1 MMMRKTVLI
10 LVLLLVMATSVT
22 AGTLAMYTTSIDNL
36 ATGSVTAK
44 EFVFTG
50 DGTDSFAQ
58 GVKIAPTETVT
69 WQFGVRNF
77 DGHVITE
84 TDLYYKL
91 TFNVKSSQ
99 GKTAIAPLTVTVKDD
114 SGSVVGSA
122 TGVGTF
128 DVLGAFPLAEA
139 GQNRTYT
146 VEVNWPSDDSVDI
159 DYAGDNYG
167 STINIDAVASQAP
180 LSGSEPEPPQTGAV
194 SVMYRTTNA
203 WQNGQNGVSEFNYS
217 VTITNNSSTAIEDWY
232 IDFTLADDRLN
243 SVFSNAKMIGGQAQ
257 GTYRFTNPAYNN
269 VNTDDIL
276 PGQSVTFGGHGF
288 GLGTTA
294 PQNVKVGG
302 SNAASASANV
312 TTGFGSLS

>member
-1 MMMRKTVLI
+1 MRKTVLI
-10 LVLLLVMATSVT
+10 LILLLVMATSVT

-36 ATGSVTAK
+36 AQGSVVAK
-44 EFVFTG
+44 EFVFIG

-58 GVKIAPTETVT
+58 GVKIAPTEKVT

-84 TDLYYKL
+84 TDLYYRM
-91 TFNVKSSQ
+91 TFNVKASE

-114 SGSVVGSA
+114 TGKVVNSA
-122 TGVGTF
+122 TGVGKF
-128 DVLGAFPLAEA
+128 DVLGQFPLAEA

-146 VEVNWPSDDSVDI
+146 VEVNWPSNNSVDI
-159 DYAGDNYG
+159 NYAGGNYG
-167 STINIDAVASQAP
+167 TTVNIDAIASQAP
-180 LSGSEPEPPQTGAV
+180 LSGSNPETSPQTGNI
-194 SVMYRTTNA
+194 SVMYKTTKS
-203 WQNGQNGVSEFNYS
+203 WQKGQSGIDEFNYS
-217 VTITNNSSTAIEDWY
+217 MTITNNSDKVIEDWY
-232 IDFTLADDRLN
+232 IDMTLATDKLT
-243 SVFSNAKMIGGQAQ
+243 SAFSNAKMVGGMPQ

-276 PGQSVTFGGHGF
+276 PGQSVTFGGHGL

-302 SNAASASANV
+302 SNAASSSASV
-312 TTGFGSLS
+312 TTGFGSLD